1 MRTSPCPGAA
11 LFFSPVCG
19 PWLVARAGLAA
30 CSIAHCG
37 PKACDGGDEGSDIQA
52 MASSGPGPSGSS
64 PQSQG
69 GDRGSP
75 ALPGHPPAGSLE
87 PLGAQMV
94 PGAFPDIYDGDSR
107 QWEAHFRGIQR
118 AYQELGKAEDFAI
131 RVLTEDFTLPFPFA
145 WPPASPP
152 DCASCSFFLR
162 PGCPVPRFL
171 QPLHTTAQ
179 AFVKKRQL
187 EQLALRYAHQAGT
200 AMETGATPTSPREPT
215 ADGRGPAQPHCSPQ

>member
-1 MRTSPCPGAA
+1 MTHWPHP
-11 LFFSPVCG
+11 LLNVG
-19 PWLVARAGLAA
+19 PNLAT
-30 CSIAHCG
+30 I
-37 PKACDGGDEGSDIQA
+37 KACQLAPQKGAVTVAPAGTQHGGKQSPTHPFT
-52 MASSGPGPSGSS
+52 PGIIRAVCPRPS
-64 PQSQG
+64 G